1 MSSLTRRGLIS
12 KVGNPARYILTEAG
26 AVLAAK
32 LLEGSAALTDKPVQ
46 VPTAPASL
54 REDETAS
61 SDDDSASS
69 PEISPPRA
77 SIELMSSQSG
87 KSELCFWYV
96 TPEEKCVCR
105 KDQAAVTFNDKLTV
119 GFLVRCSKKLLE
131 SSSILYTL
139 DHHRKQVDGM
149 VFAYI
154 ANEDAPEIATPPSE
168 GVCGDMEGQGELGK
182 RPKGHVRVD
191 SDDSSDVEEV
201 LPLSER
207 LGLSC
212 AHPLKQHTDIP
223 LACKNVPS
231 VRKDITPVH
240 KDVVS
245 VHKDAPTV
253 HKDAPTVHKVAPT
266 VHKDAPT
273 VHKDAPTVQKDAPTV
288 HKDAP
293 TVHKDAPTVHKDAP
307 TVHKDA
313 PTVHKD
319 APTVHKDSASVHST
333 VTSNTIDKT
342 SPSRTNQTYM
352 FESSWTPTERAGL
365 AAIRR
370 NAHDGLTSKMP
381 EVSSHTAT
389 TSPSISGM
397 ATTSVASSSMSEA
410 MVDLS
415 NPVCVLRPGQFEVVL
430 CVDSSESSSNRRSAS
445 QFRGMLLQELG
456 KNGIRFDVRRLNVGD
471 FMWIAKEMVLPQPGQ
486 LSLPQST
493 EIVLEH
499 IVERKR
505 MDDLAFSICDG
516 RFHEQKFRLKQCG
529 VKYPVYLVEDYG
541 SHTHLQLD
549 ARALE
554 QAITN
559 TQVIDKFFVK
569 RTKDLRGSVEYLTLL
584 TRYLQKYYVGKTLKA
599 YPLDTVLLQNKC
611 EKPSD
616 PTVLY
621 STLFEE
627 FNTASLKNKVL
638 TTYEMFA
645 MHLIPLAGVSAEK
658 AHAILEVFPTVASLR
673 HAYKQCLSEKERENL
688 ISDIRA
694 GQGQRR
700 VGPAISRLIYT
711 LYWKS

>member
-1 MSSLTRRGLIS
+1 
-12 KVGNPARYILTEAG
+12 
-26 AVLAAK
+26 
-32 LLEGSAALTDKPVQ
+32 
-46 VPTAPASL
+46 
-54 REDETAS
+54 
-61 SDDDSASS
+61 
-69 PEISPPRA
+69 
-77 SIELMSSQSG
+77 
-87 KSELCFWYV
+87 
-96 TPEEKCVCR
+96 
-105 KDQAAVTFNDKLTV
+105 
-119 GFLVRCSKKLLE
+119 
-131 SSSILYTL
+131 
-139 DHHRKQVDGM
+139 
-149 VFAYI
+149 
-154 ANEDAPEIATPPSE
+154 
-168 GVCGDMEGQGELGK
+168 MEGQGELGK

-319 APTVHKDSASVHST
+319 STSVHST
-333 VTSNTIDKT
+333 VTCKSVRKDVLPI
-342 SPSRTNQTYM
+342 PV
-352 FESSWTPTERAGL
+352 L
-365 AAIRR
+365 AV
-370 NAHDGLTSKMP
+370 P

-456 KNGIRFDVRRLNVGD
+456 KN
-471 FMWIAKEMVLPQPGQ
+471 GQ

-559 TQVIDKFFVK
+559 TQVIDKFFIK

-616 PTVLY
+616 STVLY

-694 GQGQRR
+694 GQGQR
-700 VGPAISRLIYT
+700 
-711 LYWKS
+711 